1 MNGYFGS
8 ELQNQL
14 GLDFKFK
21 LLFTKNEYF
30 YSRFNAIEMI
40 EKEYI
45 EPNEGFTQTIVVK
58 TGNFK
63 TLYISG
69 QIGEGA
75 DLEAQTI
82 ATFQNLEKQL
92 TNCNASFK
100 DVVKMNTYIVNFNPE
115 VDLQIFRKVR
125 KEFLG
130 NENYP
135 ASTLVGVES
144 LGKKEWLIEIEAI
157 AVI

>member
-1 MNGYFGS
+1 
-8 ELQNQL
+8 
-14 GLDFKFK
+14 
-21 LLFTKNEYF
+21 
-30 YSRFNAIEMI
+30 MI
-40 EKEYI
+40 GKEYI
-45 EPNEGFTQTIVVK
+45 EPNEGFSQTVVVK

-69 QIGEGA
+69 QIGDGTN
-75 DLEAQTI
+75 LEAQTI

-92 TNCNASFK
+92 ANSNATFK

-115 VDLQIFRKVR
+115 IDLPIFRKVR
-125 KEFLG
+125 KAFLG

-144 LGKKEWLIEIEAI
+144 LGRQEWLIEIEAI
-157 AVI
+157 AVIE

>member
-1 MNGYFGS
+1 
-8 ELQNQL
+8 
-14 GLDFKFK
+14 
-21 LLFTKNEYF
+21 
-30 YSRFNAIEMI
+30 MI

-45 EPNEGFTQTIVVK
+45 EPNEGFTQTVVVK

-69 QIGEGA
+69 QIGDGA
-75 DLEAQTI
+75 NLEAQTI

-92 TNCNASFK
+92 QNCNATFK

-115 VDLQIFRKVR
+115 VDLPIFRKVR
-125 KEFLG
+125 KAFLG

-144 LGKKEWLIEIEAI
+144 LGRKEWLIEIEAI
-157 AVI
+157 AVVE

>member
-1 MNGYFGS
+1 
-8 ELQNQL
+8 
-14 GLDFKFK
+14 
-21 LLFTKNEYF
+21 
-30 YSRFNAIEMI
+30 MI
-40 EKEYI
+40 EKAYI
-45 EPNEGFTQTIVVK
+45 EPNEGFSQTIVVK
-58 TGNFK
+58 TGNFR

-69 QIGEGA
+69 QIGDGT

-92 TNCNASFK
+92 ANCNATFK

-115 VDLQIFRKVR
+115 MDLPIFRKVR
-125 KEFLG
+125 KHFLG

-144 LGKKEWLIEIEAI
+144 LGRKEWLIEIEAI
-157 AVI
+157 AVLE

>member
-1 MNGYFGS
+1 
-8 ELQNQL
+8 
-14 GLDFKFK
+14 
-21 LLFTKNEYF
+21 
-30 YSRFNAIEMI
+30 MI

-45 EPNEGFTQTIVVK
+45 EPNEGFSQTVVVK

-69 QIGEGA
+69 QIGDGA

-82 ATFQNLEKQL
+82 TTFQNLEKQL
-92 TNCNASFK
+92 SNCNATFK
-100 DVVKMNTYIVNFNPE
+100 DVVKMNTYIVNFNPAT
-115 VDLQIFRKVR
+115 DLPVFRKVR

-135 ASTLVGVES
+135 ASSLVGVES
-144 LGKKEWLIEIEAI
+144 LGRKEWLIEIEAI
-157 AVI
+157 AVVE

>member
-1 MNGYFGS
+1 
-8 ELQNQL
+8 
-14 GLDFKFK
+14 
-21 LLFTKNEYF
+21 
-30 YSRFNAIEMI
+30 MI

-45 EPNEGFTQTIVVK
+45 EPNEGFSQTVVVK

-69 QIGEGA
+69 QIGDGD

-92 TNCNASFK
+92 QNCNATFK

-115 VDLQIFRKVR
+115 IDLPIFRKVR

-130 NENYP
+130 TENYP

-144 LGKKEWLIEIEAI
+144 LGRQEWLIEIEAI
-157 AVI
+157 AVIE

>member
-1 MNGYFGS
+1 
-8 ELQNQL
+8 
-14 GLDFKFK
+14 
-21 LLFTKNEYF
+21 
-30 YSRFNAIEMI
+30 MI
-40 EKEYI
+40 EKEYL
-45 EPNEGFTQTIVVK
+45 EPNEGFSQTVVVK
-58 TGNFK
+58 TGNSK

-69 QIGEGA
+69 QIGHGI

-92 TNCNASFK
+92 QNCNATFK
-100 DVVKMNTYIVNFNPE
+100 DVVKMNTYIVNFNTE
-115 VDLQIFRKVR
+115 IDLPIFRNIR

-144 LGKKEWLIEIEAI
+144 LGRKEWLIEIEAI
-157 AVI
+157 AVVE

>member
-1 MNGYFGS
+1 
-8 ELQNQL
+8 
-14 GLDFKFK
+14 
-21 LLFTKNEYF
+21 
-30 YSRFNAIEMI
+30 MI

-45 EPNEGFTQTIVVK
+45 EPNEGFSQTVVVK

-69 QIGEGA
+69 QIGDGN

-82 ATFQNLEKQL
+82 TTFQNLEQQL
-92 TNCNASFK
+92 TNCNATFK
-100 DVVKMNTYIVNFNPE
+100 DVVKMNTYIVNFHPE
-115 VDLQIFRKVR
+115 VDLPIFRKVR

-144 LGKKEWLIEIEAI
+144 LGRKEWLIEIEAI
-157 AVI
+157 AVIE

>member
-1 MNGYFGS
+1 
-8 ELQNQL
+8 
-14 GLDFKFK
+14 
-21 LLFTKNEYF
+21 
-30 YSRFNAIEMI
+30 MI

-45 EPNEGFTQTIVVK
+45 EPNEGFTQTVVVK

-69 QIGEGA
+69 QIGDGA
-75 DLEAQTI
+75 NLEAQTI
-82 ATFQNLEKQL
+82 TTFQNLEKQL
-92 TNCNASFK
+92 QNCNATFK

-115 VDLQIFRKVR
+115 ADLPIFRKVR
-125 KEFLG
+125 KQFLG

-144 LGKKEWLIEIEAI
+144 LGRKEWLIEIEAI
-157 AVI
+157 AVIE

>member
-1 MNGYFGS
+1 
-8 ELQNQL
+8 
-14 GLDFKFK
+14 
-21 LLFTKNEYF
+21 
-30 YSRFNAIEMI
+30 MI

-45 EPNEGFTQTIVVK
+45 EPNEGFSQTVVVK

-69 QIGEGA
+69 QIGDGD

-92 TNCNASFK
+92 QNSNATFK

-115 VDLQIFRKVR
+115 IDLPIFRKVR

-130 NENYP
+130 TENYP

-144 LGKKEWLIEIEAI
+144 LGRQEWLIEIEAI
-157 AVI
+157 AVIE

>member
-1 MNGYFGS
+1 
-8 ELQNQL
+8 
-14 GLDFKFK
+14 
-21 LLFTKNEYF
+21 
-30 YSRFNAIEMI
+30 MI
-40 EKEYI
+40 EKEYL
-45 EPNEGFTQTIVVK
+45 EPNEGFSKTVVVK

-63 TLYISG
+63 TIYISG
-69 QIGEGA
+69 QIGDGD

-92 TNCNASFK
+92 TNCNATFK

-115 VDLQIFRKVR
+115 VDLPIFREVR
-125 KEFLG
+125 KDFLG
-130 NENYP
+130 DENYP

-157 AVI
+157 AVVE

>member
-1 MNGYFGS
+1 
-8 ELQNQL
+8 
-14 GLDFKFK
+14 
-21 LLFTKNEYF
+21 
-30 YSRFNAIEMI
+30 MI

-45 EPNEGFTQTIVVK
+45 EPNEGFSQTIVVK

-69 QIGEGA
+69 QIGDGA
-75 DLEAQTI
+75 NLEAQTI
-82 ATFQNLEKQL
+82 AIFKNLEKQL
-92 TNCNASFK
+92 ANSYATLK

-115 VDLQIFRKVR
+115 IDLPVFRKVR
-125 KEFLG
+125 KAFLG

-144 LGKKEWLIEIEAI
+144 LGRKEWLIEIEAV
-157 AVI
+157 AVVE

>member
-1 MNGYFGS
+1 
-8 ELQNQL
+8 
-14 GLDFKFK
+14 
-21 LLFTKNEYF
+21 
-30 YSRFNAIEMI
+30 MI

-45 EPNEGFTQTIVVK
+45 EPNEGFSQTVIVK

-69 QIGEGA
+69 QIGDGA

-92 TNCNASFK
+92 ANCNATFK

-115 VDLQIFRKVR
+115 VDLPVFRKVR
-125 KEFLG
+125 KAFLG

-144 LGKKEWLIEIEAI
+144 LGRQEWLIEIEAI
-157 AVI
+157 AVIE